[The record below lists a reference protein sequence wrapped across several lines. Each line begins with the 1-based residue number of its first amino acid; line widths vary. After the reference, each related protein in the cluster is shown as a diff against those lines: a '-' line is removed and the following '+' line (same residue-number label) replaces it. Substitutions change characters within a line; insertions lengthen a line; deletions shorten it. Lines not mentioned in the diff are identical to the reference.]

1 MTFKPIWGGK
11 ATKPC
16 TQQVCFQ
23 SRIEMVSVITQFI
36 TVKKGKHEFN
46 QKVTAVEVSTEVK
59 EECREFGAP
68 SQSAVN

>member
-1 MTFKPIWGGK
+1 MNFKPLWGGE

-23 SRIEMVSVITQFI
+23 SRIEKVSVITQFI

-59 EECREFGAP
+59 EECREFGAL
-68 SQSAVN
+68 S